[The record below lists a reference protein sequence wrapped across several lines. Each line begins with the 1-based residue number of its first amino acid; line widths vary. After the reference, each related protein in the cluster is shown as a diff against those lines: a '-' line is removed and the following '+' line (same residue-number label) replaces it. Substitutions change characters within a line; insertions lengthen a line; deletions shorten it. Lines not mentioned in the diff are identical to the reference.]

1 MNLLT
6 QALIF
11 ATLKHDGQP
20 DKANKAY
27 ILHPLRVMSRF
38 DDEKE
43 QVTALLH
50 DVMEDCNVK
59 PEELLA
65 MNFPKDVVDAL
76 ILLTHQENEPY
87 DEYIARILKNEL
99 ACKVK
104 LADLEDNMNLERLPV
119 VEEKD
124 LKRLRKYQKA
134 HKRISERNKP
144 D

>member
-6 QALIF
+6 QALIY
-11 ATLKHDGQP
+11 ATLKHDGQT
-20 DKANKAY
+20 DKADKAY
-27 ILHPLRVMSRF
+27 ILHPLRVMSGF
-38 DDEKE
+38 HDEKE

-50 DVMEDCNVK
+50 DIMEDCNVK

-76 ILLTHQENEPY
+76 ILLTHLENEPY
-87 DEYIARILKNEL
+87 EEYISRILKNEL

-124 LKRLRKYQKA
+124 LKRLRRYQKA
-134 HKRISERNKP
+134 HKRITERNNE

>member
-1 MNLLT
+1 M
-6 QALIF
+6 
-11 ATLKHDGQP
+11 
-20 DKANKAY
+20 
-27 ILHPLRVMSRF
+27 
-38 DDEKE
+38 
-43 QVTALLH
+43 TALLH
-50 DVMEDCNVK
+50 DIMEDCNVK

-87 DEYIARILKNEL
+87 EEYISRILKNEL

-124 LKRLRKYQKA
+124 LKRLRRYQKA
-134 HKRISERNKP
+134 HKRITERNNE